1 MMGVVTLGA
10 GPVCVRVKV
19 LPEHFLFDI
28 LIGAKCWYST
38 VPIQLIGPTRS
49 APISSTGLLSESV
62 AK

>member
-10 GPVCVRVKV
+10 GPAAWRARRYPV
-19 LPEHFLFDI
+19 HFLLDI
-28 LIGAKCWYST
+28 LVGAKCWYST